1 MPTIEIASVG
11 ATDFKI
17 NPDEFTIALEIENKL
32 ISHRGLFY
40 DFLLPQKGVIIHLGN
55 PYFKDDREG
64 GFFADALIDWSYSPE
79 YLYIPVGGESGAGQE
94 EKFKFQDEYRGE
106 LNRLLELAIQQSP
119 NRLVYFLTDYQ
130 FGPKEGTHEK
140 FSSIEE
146 FWKKHD
152 LDALVLNTLFEIS
165 G

>member
-1 MPTIEIASVG
+1 MPTIEIALVG
-11 ATDFKI
+11 ATKFKI
-17 NPDEFTIALEIENKL
+17 NPDEFAIALEIDRQL
-32 ISHRGLFY
+32 TSHRSLFY

-55 PYFKDDREG
+55 PYFKDNKEG

-79 YLYIPVGGESGAGQE
+79 YLYIPVGGERGAGQE
-94 EKFKFQDEYRGE
+94 EKFKFQDKYRVE
-106 LNRLLELAIQQSP
+106 LNILLELALQQSP

-130 FGPKEGTHEK
+130 FGPKEATYKK
-140 FSSIEE
+140 FNSIEE

-152 LDALVLNTLFEIS
+152 AEALRLNTLFEIY